1 MLDAGG
7 QVLAE
12 TATDADG
19 RYRFDQLRPGQYAVQ
34 EIQPRGYF
42 HGGQRV
48 GSHGG
53 DVAVDDL
60 ISEIQAPAGQAL
72 TDYDFCELP
81 SSSLT
86 GRVHVDPNQNCQ
98 FDAGEQPL
106 AGVVVRLLDSGGQ
119 VLAETTTDADG
130 RYRFEQL
137 RPGQYAVQEIQP
149 RGYFHG
155 GQHVGSHGGNVSVD
169 DVISGI
175 QVPAGQALTD
185 YDFCELPSARL
196 SGYVF
201 QDGELIRTLDGLP
214 PSDIWEKHDGRRTP
228 DDRPLAGVVLEL
240 RDAQTGLPVSS
251 DRALPGTY
259 QSGVITAQTDARGYY
274 EFPGLPPGT
283 YDVIEL
289 QPARLQDGLDT
300 PGSTGGKA
308 FNPNSAVD
316 PQLRPGRSDYPLW
329 DAIVSI
335 SLGAGV
341 HSQENNFSEVA
352 LGRMAVIPP
361 PTTPSPVPLQPA
373 PPRIEFIPPALRP
386 LYRARAVQRAA

>member
-1 MLDAGG
+1 MPPSSLTGRVHLDPNQNCLFDAGEQPLAGVVIRLFDSSG

-12 TATDADG
+12 TTTDAAG

-42 HGGQRV
+42 HGGQRA

-53 DVAVDDL
+53 NVSVADV
-60 ISEIQAPAGQAL
+60 ISEVQVPAGQAL

-81 SSSLT
+81 PSSLE
-86 GRVHVDPNQNCQ
+86 GVVHLDPDQDCQ

-106 AGVVVRLLDSGGQ
+106 AGVAIRLLDSSGR
-119 VLAETTTDADG
+119 VVAETTTDADG
-130 RYRFEQL
+130 RYRFDQL

-149 RGYFHG
+149 REYFHG
-155 GQHVGSHGGNVSVD
+155 GQRVGSHGGNASSAD
-169 DVISGI
+169 LISGI

-185 YDFCELPSARL
+185 YDFCELPAARL

-214 PSDIWEKHDGRRTP
+214 PSDIWQKHDGRRTP

-259 QSGVITAQTDARGYY
+259 QSGVITALTD
-274 EFPGLPPGT
+274 
-283 YDVIEL
+283 V
-289 QPARLQDGLDT
+289 ARLLRVSRPAARHVRRDR
-300 PGSTGGKA
+300 
-308 FNPNSAVD
+308 D
-316 PQLRPGRSDYPLW
+316 PAGPLAGRPGHARQHRGHGFQSQFGRRS
-329 DAIVSI
+329 S
-335 SLGAGV
+335 
-341 HSQENNFSEVA
+341 
-352 LGRMAVIPP
+352 
-361 PTTPSPVPLQPA
+361 TPRRTQRLSPVGRDRFHSAGRRRPFAGKQLQRGRFGIA
-373 PPRIEFIPPALRP
+373 W
-386 LYRARAVQRAA
+386 